1 MTEKIYTLE
10 EYKKRLNLLN
20 YILLVCTKGYKYSMY
35 GIFISGYD
43 AIIWKYMIPQK
54 NYLHALDSSIFFI
67 KDFLPLA
74 GVYFFIFI
82 AIYIVVLCAK
92 DETIEAMNND

>member
-1 MTEKIYTLE
+1 MNEKTYTIE
-10 EYKKRLNLLN
+10 EYKKRLNLLD

-67 KDFLPLA
+67 KDFLPVA
-74 GVYFFIFI
+74 GAYFFIFI
-82 AIYIVVLCAK
+82 GIYIIVSCMR
-92 DETIEAMNND
+92 DDIIEVINND